1 MFTVPFIFNISL
13 AIQRNPI
20 SLQLRLNE
28 TLFYNLPFTKEKDGK
43 KNSAPFPSGQEII
56 FTCFDSLVFSIPTD
70 NVYLLFNKL
79 LDRLV
84 HVYVVFKVQNYFCK
98 MSHYSGIVASVSVVK
113 KDCDILYMY
122 REYIRKCYRLKTVT
136 NISFLQTS
144 IFCCAESL
152 LINKIV

>member
-1 MFTVPFIFNISL
+1 MKRSFITFH
-13 AIQRNPI
+13 
-20 SLQLRLNE
+20 
-28 TLFYNLPFTKEKDGK
+28 LPKKKME

-136 NISFLQTS
+136 IISFLQTS

-152 LINKIV
+152 LINKISLIHNLYIHV